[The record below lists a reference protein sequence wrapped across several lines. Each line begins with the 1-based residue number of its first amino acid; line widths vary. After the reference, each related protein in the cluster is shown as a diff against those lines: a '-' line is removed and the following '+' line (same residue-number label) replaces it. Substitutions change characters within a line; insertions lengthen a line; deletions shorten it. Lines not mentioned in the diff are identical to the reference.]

1 MDRMTLNR
9 ISRSSCRTAIVVAFG
24 ILLPVMAEA
33 AEVPSTTELTLDKGV
48 EIALSRHPLLLEKSA
63 DVDAAKARVGIA
75 TAPYYPRIDTSAG
88 YERFEHPAVF
98 FRPSGGAAQGFGDTI
113 GPLDDFTARLEARW
127 IVWDGGARRAERDAF
142 VARAEG
148 TLADTEAARQG
159 VIFRVREAFF
169 DHVTARRLEEVGM
182 KSLSR
187 AEKHLAFSRERYA
200 AGTVPKEDVLKAQVE
215 LADAN
220 LSLVSAR
227 SAVRSTL
234 ARLNTAM
241 GIPAETGTTVVPPEG
256 PLVSP
261 DTMQLSAALS
271 GAESRRP
278 ELKTALANYVATGAV
293 IRRAKAAFLPQVG
306 VTGML
311 GVRDTEFPPGEKDWS
326 AGVKVTWPLFTGF
339 ARRHESDLAKAE
351 SEKAR
356 AQFQGVSNRIREEVV
371 VAHSGLRETFE
382 AVHAAEVLV
391 SKAKESLRLAEERYA
406 NGVGTILD
414 LLDAQVSLTRDEA
427 KVVEATLSHQ
437 SAYSRFL
444 LVTGSL

>member
-1 MDRMTLNR
+1 MKRMLWKRTFR
-9 ISRSSCRTAIVVAFG
+9 RTGRTAIVVAFG
-24 ILLPVMAEA
+24 ILFPVMAGA
-33 AEVPSTTELTLDKGV
+33 AEVPSTADLTLDKGI
-48 EIALSRHPLLLEKSA
+48 EIALSRHPLLLEKGA

-75 TAPYYPRIDTSAG
+75 TAPYYPRMDASAG

-98 FRPSGGAAQGFGDTI
+98 FRPSGGGAQGLGDTI
-113 GPLDDFTARLEARW
+113 GPMDDFTARLEARW
-127 IVWDGGARRAERDAF
+127 TMWDGGARRAERDAS

-148 TLADTEAARQG
+148 AVADKEAARQG
-159 VIFRVREAFF
+159 VIYRVREAFF
-169 DHVTARRLEEVGM
+169 DHVTARRLEEVGL

-187 AEKHLAFSRERYA
+187 AEKHLAFSKERYR

-241 GIPAETGTTVVPPEG
+241 GIPAETGTTVVPPRDS
-256 PLVSP
+256 LVSP

-278 ELKTALANYVATGAV
+278 ELKTILANVVASDAV
-293 IRRAKAAFLPQVG
+293 IRKAKAAFLPQVG
-306 VTGML
+306 VSGMV
-311 GVRDTEFPPGEKDWS
+311 GVRDTDFPPEEKDWS

-339 ARRHESDLAKAE
+339 ARGHERDLAKAE
-351 SEKAR
+351 SEKAKAR
-356 AQFQGVSNRIREEVV
+356 FQEVSNRIREEVV

-391 SKAKESLRLAEERYA
+391 ADAKESLRLAEERYA
-406 NGVGTILD
+406 NGIGTILD
-414 LLDAQVSLTRDEA
+414 LLDAQVSLTRAEA

>member
-9 ISRSSCRTAIVVAFG
+9 ISRCSCRTAIVFAFG
-24 ILLPVMAEA
+24 ILPPVMTWGAGS
-33 AEVPSTTELTLDKGV
+33 PSSTALTLDHGV
-48 EIALSRHPLLLEKSA
+48 EIALSRHPLLQEKSA

-75 TAPYYPRIDTSAG
+75 TAPYYPRMDTSGG

-127 IVWDGGARRAERDAF
+127 IVWDGGSRRAERAAS
-142 VARAEG
+142 VARSG
-148 TLADTEAARQG
+148 GNVADKEAARQG
-159 VIFRVREAFF
+159 VVFRVREAFF
-169 DHVTARRLEEVGM
+169 DHVTARKLEEVGM
-182 KSLSR
+182 KSLAR
-187 AEKHLAFSRERYA
+187 AEKHLAFAKERYA

-220 LSLVSAR
+220 LSLVAAR

-241 GIPAETGTTVVPPEG
+241 GIPAETETTVVPPEDS
-256 PLVSP
+256 LVSP
-261 DTMQLSAALS
+261 DTTRLSAALS
-271 GAESRRP
+271 GAESRRA
-278 ELKTALANYVATGAV
+278 ELKTAMANVVASEAE
-293 IRRAKAAFLPQVG
+293 IRKAKAAFLPQVG
-306 VTGML
+306 VSGML
-311 GVRDTEFPPGEKDWS
+311 GVRDTDFPPGEKDWS

-339 ARRHESDLAKAE
+339 ARARERDLAKAE
-351 SEKAR
+351 SEKAKAR
-356 AQFQGVSNRIREEVV
+356 FQDVSNRIREEVV

-382 AVHAAEVLV
+382 AVHAAEVLIAD
-391 SKAKESLRLAEERYA
+391 AKESLRLAEERYA

-414 LLDAQVSLTRDEA
+414 LLDAQVSMTRAEA
-427 KVVEATLSHQ
+427 KAVEATLSHQ